1 MANPLSCVVDPCSV
15 QVLHVYNRCVRRA
28 FLCGA
33 DAVSRR
39 DYSHRKQW
47 ICQRLEFLTGIF
59 AFDIATYAVMSNHF
73 HLVVRS
79 RPDIVASWT
88 DEEVAI
94 RNLRLQGKAWFRR
107 DGTLRKSAAVEIERI
122 VGNPEEVLRLRR
134 KLSDLSSLMS
144 YFDRNLAIRANRE
157 DEVTGA
163 FWEGTFRAELLQDE
177 ASLLACMAYVDLN
190 PIRAMMAQSL
200 EESDYTGAFDRIG
213 ELRSQLATGEFPNV
227 SEPDVAQAPDTVA
240 PDSLV
245 HDSVVLDAETPA
257 DPYDKHPSHITGST
271 LDWAT
276 LDWERENQ
284 PTIGWLAPIELD
296 QRRGGVDVEHSGR
309 RPSCRGFLPIS
320 LVNYL
325 QIVDWAGRQVRPDK
339 RGTIPENVPPIL
351 ARVGIDAEAFLQS
364 ILALG
369 ERDRYFRRTER
380 QGCPDLEFSIA
391 HSA

>member
-1 MANPLSCVVDPCSV
+1 MANPRSYIVDPCLV

-33 DAVSRR
+33 DSVSDR
-39 DYSHRKQW
+39 DYSHRKEW
-47 ICQRLEFLTGIF
+47 VWQRLEFLTGIF

-94 RNLRLQGKAWFRR
+94 RNLRLQGKNWFRR
-107 DGTLRKSAAVEIERI
+107 DGTLRKSAAAQIDRI
-122 VGNPEEVLRLRR
+122 VGNPDEVQRLRR
-134 KLSDLSSLMS
+134 KLSDLSSLMA
-144 YFDRNLAIRANRE
+144 YFDRNLAARANRE

-163 FWEGTFRAELLQDE
+163 FWEGTFRAELLHDE

-190 PIRAMMAQSL
+190 PIRAMLAQSL

-213 ELRSQLATGEFPNV
+213 ELRSQLATGEFPDNPV
-227 SEPDVAQAPDTVA
+227 PDVVQAISAGT
-240 PDSLV
+240 
-245 HDSVVLDAETPA
+245 HTAETPRA
-257 DPYDKHPSHITGST
+257 ETPPDPCDNAPSPCKVST
-271 LDWAT
+271 LDRATSEWAT
-276 LDWERENQ
+276 FAWERANQ

-296 QRRGGVDVEHSGR
+296 PRQVGLDIDRSGR

-320 LVNYL
+320 LVKYL

-339 RGTIPENVPPIL
+339 RGAIPEDAPPIL
-351 ARVGIDAEAFLQS
+351 ARLGIDSEAFLQS
-364 ILALG
+364 ILGLS
-369 ERDRYFRRTER
+369 ERDRYFRKTER
-380 QGCPDLEFSIA
+380 QGIPDRDFSIA
-391 HSA
+391 QSA